1 MRIGRTTRL
10 LAGCL
15 VAGALLA
22 PPAGAAIRT
31 ASKSVTIPSGGTQS
45 VDASCAAGT
54 VPVSAGFASS
64 GFTFLN
70 GGLVPVGSLRLGDG
84 SRATG
89 TNAGSPSRTLT
100 DYAYC
105 DTQPRAVVA
114 RSSQVPLPAGSP
126 ATVSVS
132 CPGGSVPISGG
143 YRFANGSNASGS
155 AVLSRR
161 VRGGWEVTGYNGGPG
176 ASELTAYAY
185 CQRNGAPL
193 DGESSK
199 QTLQAF
205 STGSAETQCPAGTR
219 IVSGGFNGHLK
230 IVNTTLRV
238 ALPFVSRRVQNGW
251 RVTAAAFNSPT
262 SVLTT
267 FAYCEPSS

>member
-1 MRIGRTTRL
+1 MRIGRATGVML
-10 LAGCL
+10 GCL
-15 VAGALLA
+15 VAGALTA
-22 PPAGAAIRT
+22 PAAGAAIQT
-31 ASKSVTIPSGGTQS
+31 ASESVTVNSGGTRS
-45 VDASCAAGT
+45 VEATCGTGT

-64 GFTFLN
+64 SFTFLN
-70 GGLVPVGSLRLGDG
+70 GGLVPVGSLLLADG

-89 TNAGSPSRTLT
+89 TNVGGQPRTLT

-105 DTQPRAVVA
+105 DTNQRTVVD
-114 RSSQVPLPAGSP
+114 RSSQVPLPAGGT

-132 CPGGSVPISGG
+132 CPSGSVPISGG
-143 YRFANGSNASGS
+143 YQFANGSSGSGS

-176 ASELTAYAY
+176 SSTLTAFVY

-193 DGESSK
+193 EGESSK
-199 QTLQAF
+199 QTFQSF
-205 STGSAETQCPAGTR
+205 STGSAETPCPAGTR

-230 IVNTTLRV
+230 VESTLRV
-238 ALPFVSRRVQNGW
+238 ALPFASRRAQNAW
-251 RVTAAAFNSPT
+251 RVTAASFNSPT
-262 SVLTT
+262 AVLTT